1 MIKRPIVTE
10 KTAWLAEQKR
20 TYTFLVST
28 TATKPEIAQAVSQ
41 KYNVTVERVRTM
53 TRHSET
59 RRFRG
64 LKVESQEYKRALVTV
79 VEGQQ
84 IPLY

>member
-10 KTAWLAEQKR
+10 KTAWLAERKR
-20 TYTFLVST
+20 TYTFLVPLS
-28 TATKPEIAQAVSQ
+28 ATKPEIAQAVAQ
-41 KYNVTVERVRTM
+41 KYSVIVDCVRTM

-59 RRFRG
+59 KRFRG
-64 LKVESQEYKRALVTV
+64 LKVESREFKRALVTV
-79 VEGQQ
+79 AEGQQ